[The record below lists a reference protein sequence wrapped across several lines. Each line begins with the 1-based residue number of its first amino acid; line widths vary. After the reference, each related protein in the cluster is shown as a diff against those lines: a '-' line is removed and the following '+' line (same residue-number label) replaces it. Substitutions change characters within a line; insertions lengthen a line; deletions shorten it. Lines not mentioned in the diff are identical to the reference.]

1 MPIKQLQSDD
11 PGLPRAGVIRL
22 GYKVKKCKA
31 CNRVSKAKLDT
42 CQNCGK
48 SIKDYPSYPV
58 EANHFVLDDAPGV
71 ADVIKETEPVE
82 LKIFFPFDDVNLV
95 FPNFMQFWQ
104 ASSLVC
110 RGDGEQILYA
120 IETSTGRVKV
130 RDGIALN
137 DFIESR
143 EEIKAGQVM
152 PCPGPDRNRYPKC
165 QNCKPNAML
174 IVLLRD
180 VPRLAYWQ
188 ISTTSI
194 HNIVDLTKQ
203 LNMIKAT
210 IGHLTGTERLT
221 GVPFILKRVKR
232 TISVPKGKDSGR
244 QRVEKWFIQLEIEPD
259 WVMRMMTAQ
268 RRLADP
274 MARFALGP
282 GTQQPTQPAIDIIDP
297 GQVAPKALSGFA
309 DPPEWEPYPAEDID
323 FEEEPE
329 EPAPVAAPE
338 PVPAPATEPKPE
350 PAQPANGK
358 AKKERPL
365 APADIYDGLHR
376 RAGDDDGKPATKA
389 QMGLVASKLEECF
402 APGDGKGKRL
412 TVLNYLW
419 GIESAKELTFKQAK
433 VTLDWLLSGET
444 DSGGDHRLHPAAP
457 EEAKQVYHEAMK
469 AAGQMEMPAV
479 EPEPEQLP
487 EQSGLFNDNEL
498 DEWFPRGGGAAYQ
511 D

>member
-1 MPIKQLQSDD
+1 MPIKQLQTDD

-22 GYKVKKCKA
+22 GYKVKKCQG
-31 CNRVSKAKLDT
+31 CNRVNRAKFDT

-48 SIKDYPSYPV
+48 SIKDRPSYPT

-71 ADVIKETEPVE
+71 AEAIGETEPTE
-82 LKIFFPFDDVNLV
+82 LKIFFPFDDANLV

-120 IETSTGRVKV
+120 IETTTGRVKV

-137 DFIESR
+137 DFTEGR
-143 EEIKAGQVM
+143 EEIKAGQTM
-152 PCPGPDRNRYPKC
+152 PCPGPERNRYPKC

-203 LNMIKAT
+203 LNMVKTT
-210 IGHLTGTERLT
+210 IGHLTATPRLT

-232 TISVPKGKDSGR
+232 TVSVPKGKDAGR

-259 WVMRMMTAQ
+259 WVMSMIAAQ

-282 GTQQPTQPAIDIIDP
+282 GAIQPAQPTIDILEP
-297 GQVAPKALSGFA
+297 EPTAPKAGGFA
-309 DPPEWEPYPAEDID
+309 DPPQWEPYPAEEAE

-329 EPAPVAAPE
+329 PGPP
-338 PVPAPATEPKPE
+338 PPPT
-350 PAQPANGK
+350 NGK
-358 AKKERPL
+358 TKKERPL
-365 APADIYDGLHR
+365 DPADVHAGLHR
-376 RAGDDDGKPATKA
+376 KTEGDDDKAATKA
-389 QMGLVASKLEECF
+389 QIGLVSSKLEECF
-402 APGDGKGKRL
+402 APDKDAKLKRL
-412 TVLNYLW
+412 TVLRYLW
-419 GIESAKELTFKQAK
+419 NVESAKDLTFSQAK
-433 VTLDWLLSGET
+433 STLDWLLSGET
-444 DSGGDHRLHPAAP
+444 DSSGDHPLHPAAP
-457 EEAKQVYHEAMK
+457 EEAKRVYAEAMK
-469 AAGQMEMPAV
+469 AAGHAELPLPD
-479 EPEPEQLP
+479 EGPEADGQLSLLG
-487 EQSGLFNDNEL
+487 ESEL
-498 DEWFPRGGGAAYQ
+498 DEYFPRGSGAAYQ

>member
-22 GYKVKKCKA
+22 GYKVKKCQG
-31 CNRVSKAKLDT
+31 CNRVNKAKFDT

-48 SIKDYPSYPV
+48 SIKDRPSYPV

-71 ADVIKETEPVE
+71 IEAIGETEPTE
-82 LKIFFPFDDVNLV
+82 LKIFFPFDDQNLV

-120 IETSTGRVKV
+120 IETTTGRVKV

-137 DFIESR
+137 DFTEGR

-152 PCPGPDRNRYPKC
+152 PCPGPERNRYPKC

-194 HNIVDLTKQ
+194 HNIVDLIKQ
-203 LNMIKAT
+203 LNMVKTT
-210 IGHLTGTERLT
+210 IGHLTGTARLT

-232 TISVPKGKDSGR
+232 TVSVPKSNGQGR
-244 QRVEKWFIQLEIEPD
+244 QRVEKWFVQLEIEPD
-259 WVMRMMTAQ
+259 WVMSMIAAQ

-274 MARFALGP
+274 MARFALAP
-282 GTQQPTQPAIDIIDP
+282 GVIQQAQPAIDILEP
-297 GQVAPKALSGFA
+297 EPSSPKATGFA
-309 DPPEWEPYPAEDID
+309 DPPQWEPYPAEEVE

-329 EPAPVAAPE
+329 PPAPPE
-338 PVPAPATEPKPE
+338 P
-350 PAQPANGK
+350 PAQPQTNGK
-358 AKKERPL
+358 KKERPL
-365 APADIYDGLHR
+365 APTDLYDGLHR
-376 RAGDDDGKPATKA
+376 RAGNDDGKEATRA
-389 QMGLVASKLEECF
+389 QIGLVSDKLEECF
-402 APGDGKGKRL
+402 APDKDAKVKRL
-412 TVLNYLW
+412 TILHFLW
-419 GIESAKELTFKQAK
+419 NVESAKELTFKQAK
-433 VTLDWLLSGET
+433 VTLDWLLADDGKGS
-444 DSGGDHRLHPAAP
+444 DGDYPLHPAAP
-457 EEAKQVYHEAMK
+457 EEAKRVYAEAMK
-469 AAGQMEMPAV
+469 AAG
-479 EPEPEQLP
+479 
-487 EQSGLFNDNEL
+487 
-498 DEWFPRGGGAAYQ
+498 
-511 D
+511 